1 MEDKPL
7 FVTIHDRSGAVFEG
21 NAVTL
26 SSYNQK
32 GKFDVL
38 TEHANFITLIQ
49 QEIIIIKPDGSQ
61 KKVTVGNG
69 VMRVLGST
77 VDIYLGVKK

>member
-7 FVTIHDRSGAVFEG
+7 FVTIHDRNGAVFEG

-38 TEHANFITLIQ
+38 KEHANFITLIQ

-69 VMRVLGST
+69 VMRVVGNT

>member
-1 MEDKPL
+1 MNL
-7 FVTIHDRSGAVFEG
+7 FVTIHDRNGAVFEG
-21 NAVTL
+21 NAVSL

-49 QEIIIIKPDGSQ
+49 KEILIVKPDGSQ
-61 KKVTVGNG
+61 KNVVVGNG
-69 VMRVLGST
+69 VMRVVGNT